1 MTDAQVRITVGN
13 VNMASARTYTKV
25 ARAEAEEQ
33 TRAALIAAAD
43 EAFLSGPWDRVSLE
57 SIAQSAGVTKQTLLR
72 HFRSKDGL
80 LEQTLRRA
88 IPQVEKQRLSAP
100 TDDIPGAVDNL
111 LDHYEQRGG
120 RAMRSTNLDVGGP
133 LADLAQLSRQFHYD
147 WIDHAFGRWLAPASP
162 DERAR
167 LRAALIAICDVQS
180 WWILSHDLGLSRAE
194 VRGTLILCIRR
205 LLGDE

>member
-1 MTDAQVRITVGN
+1 MT
-13 VNMASARTYTKV
+13 SSRTYTKV
-25 ARAEAEEQ
+25 ARAEAEQQ

-43 EAFLSGPWDRVSLE
+43 EAFLSGPWERVSLE

-72 HFRSKDGL
+72 HFGSKDGL
-80 LEQTLRRA
+80 LEQTLRLA
-88 IPQVEKQRLSAP
+88 IPQVEKQRFSAP

-133 LADLAQLSRQFHYD
+133 LAELAQISRQFHYD
-147 WIDHAFGRWLAPASP
+147 WIDHAFGRWLAPASAA
-162 DERAR
+162 ERAR
-167 LRAALIAICDVQS
+167 LRGALIAICDVQS

-194 VRGTLILCIRR
+194 VRATLILCIRR
-205 LLGDE
+205 LLGDT